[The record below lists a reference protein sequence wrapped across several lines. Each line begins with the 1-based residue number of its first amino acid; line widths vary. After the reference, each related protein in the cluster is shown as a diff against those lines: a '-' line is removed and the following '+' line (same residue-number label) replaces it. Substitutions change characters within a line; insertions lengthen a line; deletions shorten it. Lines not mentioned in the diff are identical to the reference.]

1 MRRIIFK
8 AIEINNKKYEERN
21 GNFVY
26 GYLVDKNH
34 IGDKCIFFEINPDT
48 LGQFTGLQD
57 IEGYDIYEGDIVYL
71 ETVNK
76 QASVTFE
83 EEYCCFCFRYDKG
96 SVDYNTYSVSKE
108 NIEYFKVKI
117 IGNIHESRK

>member
-1 MRRIIFK
+1 MRTIKFK
-8 AIEINNKKYEERN
+8 ATEINNKKYEERN
-21 GNFVY
+21 GSFVY

-71 ETVNK
+71 ESIDK
-76 QASVTFE
+76 QAVVTFE
-83 EEYCCFCFRYDKG
+83 KDYCCFCFRLGRGDID
-96 SVDYNTYSVSKE
+96 SNTYSVSKE
-108 NIEYFKVKI
+108 NIENLKVKV
-117 IGNIHESRK
+117 IGNINM

>member
-1 MRRIIFK
+1 MRIVRFK

-21 GNFVY
+21 GGFVY

-34 IGDKCIFFEINPDT
+34 IGDKSIYFEIDPET

-83 EEYCCFCFRYDKG
+83 EEYACFCFRYDKG

-108 NIEYFKVKI
+108 NIEYLKIKV